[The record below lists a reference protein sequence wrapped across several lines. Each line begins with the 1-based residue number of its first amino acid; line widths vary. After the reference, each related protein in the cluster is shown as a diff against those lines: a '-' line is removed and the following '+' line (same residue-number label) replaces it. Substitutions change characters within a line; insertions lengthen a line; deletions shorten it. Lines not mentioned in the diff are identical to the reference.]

1 MIYLE
6 EYLNRVKIANVD
18 LALAIKETT
27 DAVSRNTL
35 KKFSYREH
43 SVSLLVGNVQ
53 SGKTSHMFGVIS
65 AAADEGFGIFILLTT
80 DNVLLQQQTLERAKT
95 ELLNFCI
102 CGEDDYI
109 KFSTNNL
116 RKPTLIVLKKN
127 GSVLKKWKNNFASTH
142 FCIGN
147 PLFIMDD
154 EADAA
159 SLNTLVNKNRQ
170 STINKNLDEI
180 KKTTSCSIYMQVTA
194 TPQSILLQTAIS
206 GWKPQYIYYFKPG
219 RNYIGGDFFFK
230 EKNDHLIIT
239 DSDEADNFLEDDEKP
254 ENGLKNALIMH
265 LISSADIL
273 LKGGD
278 VCNFLVH
285 PSMKTDLHEKFAEKI
300 GDYLNELSININNP
314 IAIES
319 LENNYTHLKQTKND
333 LSGFKEIHRLVK
345 EKLETDK
352 VNILL
357 INSKSSYKENTQY
370 SKGINIIIGGNSLGR
385 GITFPKLQTIYY
397 CRVAKNP
404 QADTM
409 WQHSRM
415 FGYDRDQ
422 GLVRVFMPKMIAKLF
437 ADINET
443 NNSLIAQIEKYHSFE
458 SVKMYYPI
466 GIKPTRTNVIS
477 KKSIALISGGVNYFP
492 IAPTNISIFELDSM
506 LEPFNEEYNSINL
519 NMMIKILEQT
529 ASEND
534 DWNNAVFISF
544 IKAYIAE
551 NPLVQ
556 GIIIVRRDRNI
567 SKGTGTLLS
576 PNDRQLGKQFND
588 KIVLTLYKVTGHK
601 GWDGEKLWIP
611 NIKFPDGMVY
621 YQLNDA
627 N

>member
-6 EYLNRVKIANVD
+6 EYLNRVRTANID
-18 LALAIKETT
+18 LALAIKDTT
-27 DAVSRNTL
+27 DAVSSNTL
-35 KKFSYREH
+35 KKFNYREH

-65 AAADEGFGIFILLTT
+65 AAADEGFGIFLLLTT
-80 DNVLLQQQTLERAKT
+80 DNVLLQQQTFERAKA

-102 CGEDDYI
+102 CDEDDYI
-109 KFSTNNL
+109 KFSNNNL

-127 GSVLKKWKNNFASTH
+127 GNVLKKWKNNFASTQ

-159 SLNTLVNKNRQ
+159 SLNTLVNKKRQ

-180 KKTTSCSIYMQVTA
+180 KRTTSCSIYMQVTA
-194 TPQSILLQTAIS
+194 TPQSILLQTTIS

-219 RNYIGGDFFFK
+219 RNYIGGDFFFR

-239 DSDEADNFLEDDEKP
+239 DNDEADNFLEDDENP

-285 PSMKTDLHEKFAEKI
+285 PSMKTDLHVKFAEKI

-314 IAIES
+314 LAIES
-319 LENNYTHLKQTKND
+319 LKNNYNHLKQTKND
-333 LSGFKEIHRLVK
+333 LSDFKEIHRLVK

-370 SKGINIIIGGNSLGR
+370 SEGINIIIGGNSLGR

-437 ADINET
+437 ANINET
-443 NNSLIAQIEKYHSFE
+443 NNILIAQIEKYHSLE

-466 GIKPTRTNVIS
+466 GLKPTRANVIS
-477 KKSIALISGGVNYFP
+477 KKSVALISGGVNYFP
-492 IAPTNISIFELDSM
+492 IAPSNISIFELDSM
-506 LEPFNEEYNSINL
+506 LEPFNDEYNSINL

-529 ASEND
+529 VSEND
-534 DWNNAVFISF
+534 DWSNTAFISF

-551 NPLVQ
+551 NPLAQ
-556 GIIIVRRDRNI
+556 GIIMVRRDRNI
-567 SKGTGTLLS
+567 SKDTGTLLS

-588 KIVLTLYKVTGHK
+588 QIVLTLYKVTGKK
-601 GWDGEKLWIP
+601 GWDGKKLWIP

-621 YQLNDA
+621 YQLNDVG
-627 N
+627 